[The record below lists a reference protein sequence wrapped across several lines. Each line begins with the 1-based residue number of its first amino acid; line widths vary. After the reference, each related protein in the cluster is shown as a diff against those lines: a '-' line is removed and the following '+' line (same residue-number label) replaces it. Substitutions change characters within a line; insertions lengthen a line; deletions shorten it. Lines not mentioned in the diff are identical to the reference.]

1 MESMTGYAY
10 VESSTEQF
18 SFSVEIKSLNSKF
31 LEIYTDLPRIL
42 QKDENEIKDRLKE
55 KLNRGKIT
63 LTIEIFDW
71 TKERAV
77 SIDEDLL
84 KKYYAQLKNIESELG
99 LKNFFSGDL
108 IFTLDNVIR
117 RERTSISVKSR
128 EDLFNIIEAAVDM
141 NLKMREKEGNA
152 VKKDVLKIL
161 GDITEALGKIKSLS
175 KEVGKAQFKRL
186 KHNIEAISNSEISD
200 VRLLSE
206 IAILADKL
214 DINEEVVRLKD
225 HLKKT
230 KSTLNQRDQ
239 IGKKLDFLA
248 QEMFREINTISSKAN
263 SSAISHLTVE
273 MKNNIDKIR
282 EHCRNIV

>member
-10 VESSTEQF
+10 IETSTEQF

-31 LEIYTDLPRIL
+31 LEIYTDLPKIL
-42 QKDENEIKDRLKE
+42 QKDENEIKDILKE
-55 KLNRGKIT
+55 KINRGKVV

-71 TKERAV
+71 TRERAV

-84 KKYYAQLKNIESELG
+84 KRYYKQLKNIEKDMG
-99 LKNFFSGDL
+99 LDNYFSGDL
-108 IFTLDNVIR
+108 LFTLDNVVR
-117 RERTSISVKSR
+117 RERTLITGKSR
-128 EDLFNIIEAAVDM
+128 DDLFRSIKTAIDM

-152 VKKDVLKIL
+152 TKKDILKIL
-161 GDITEALGKIKSLS
+161 GDITECLNKIKSLS
-175 KEVGKAQFKRL
+175 KDAGQAQFKKL
-186 KHNIEAISNSEISD
+186 KHNIEAISKTDISEI
-200 VRLLSE
+200 RLLSE

-214 DINEEVVRLKD
+214 DINEETIRLKD

-230 KSTLNQRDQ
+230 RSTLNEKVQ

-263 SSAISHLTVE
+263 SSAVSHLTVE

-282 EHCRNIV
+282 EQCRNIV